1 MSRRRKLLRVID
13 SAAISVYLDP
23 ANWRENSSPRVDHH
37 SNEYNMANRN
47 HSSLFFTP
55 DLPANTDSDYLQ
67 DPALWRDKLPQPFR
81 MIDEAIQDLLMNV
94 FDQIEL
100 RKVER
105 HNRTHE
111 RVVPSAS
118 DATLMLSLLES
129 DTIATVNGD
138 GVEYAISAGSH
149 GISVGK

>member
-1 MSRRRKLLRVID
+1 
-13 SAAISVYLDP
+13 
-23 ANWRENSSPRVDHH
+23 
-37 SNEYNMANRN
+37 
-47 HSSLFFTP
+47 
-55 DLPANTDSDYLQ
+55 
-67 DPALWRDKLPQPFR
+67 

-100 RKVER
+100 RKVESE
-105 HNRTHE
+105 NKAHE
-111 RVVPSAS
+111 RAIPSVS

-129 DTIATVNGD
+129 DMIATVNGE